1 MEPKAVSRMI
11 KVNREMTIKTEP
23 FRKQWYLA
31 ARYMWTTP
39 DGELAYDK
47 NGVNMPLD
55 VAQEVI
61 RNMVEVLNEAT
72 GTHLALVEM
81 TTENEDAEF

>member
-11 KVNREMTIKTEP
+11 KVNRELTIKTEP

-39 DGELAYDK
+39 DGELAYDR
-47 NGVNMPLD
+47 NGINMPLD
-55 VAQEVI
+55 VAEEVI

-72 GTHLALVEM
+72 GTNFALVESKA
-81 TTENEDAEF
+81 DAEE

>member
-23 FRKQWYLA
+23 FRKIWYLA

-47 NGVNMPLD
+47 NGVNMPLE
-55 VAQEVI
+55 VAEEVI
-61 RNMVEVLNEAT
+61 RNMVEVLNEST
-72 GTHLALVEM
+72 GTHFALIEVRDDES
-81 TTENEDAEF
+81 ESEL